1 MSHAVAVSP
10 VPLEVRP
17 SLLGEDAGNGLFVL
31 QAVSP
36 GEVLCEYRGRLLCTS
51 EAMRLENKSYL
62 MRIGPQEYIDAREEL
77 EVLACFIN
85 DCRNPAVYNVRFEK
99 RPGEGRAMVVA
110 VRPISA
116 GEELFVD
123 YGRWYWAS
131 LRPKQLAVKHAAE
144 ILQAVEAAREADSL
158 HENGQQVENNQA

>member
-1 MSHAVAVSP
+1 MSHAEAVSP

-31 QAVSP
+31 Q
-36 GEVLCEYRGRLLCTS
+36 VLES
-51 EAMRLENKSYL
+51 AMRLENKSYL

-77 EVLACFIN
+77 EVLARFIN